1 MVALENVTFSIQGT
15 PLLNDISLRIEQGR
29 SVMVMGESGSGKS
42 LLMKIMAGIIPAHS
56 GVVRLNGADI
66 AHLSVRQINAMR
78 NDFGFL
84 FQDGALWQNM
94 TVLQNLMLPL
104 QTHRGKWTPHQM
116 KERIDRLCAYLRF
129 EDDLSQRPVSLSSGE
144 RKVVALMRALVLDP
158 SLLFYDEPHAGLD
171 SRSSERVLQLFKDQ
185 KAAGKTQVIASHN
198 GEIASMVADSILV
211 LDRGAVLAYDTVR
224 NLTRTDDPR
233 LKEILSGVLD
243 LSSTYDSDILEILGS
258 DDGNPF
264 G

>member
-1 MVALENVTFSIQGT
+1 MVTLENVTFSIQNT
-15 PLLNDISLRIEQGR
+15 PLLNDISLQIERGQ

-42 LLMKIMAGIIPAHS
+42 LLMKVMAGIIPADS
-56 GVVRLNGADI
+56 GVIRLNGANI
-66 AHLSVRQINAMR
+66 AHLSVRQVNAMR
-78 NDFGFL
+78 KEFGFL

-104 QTHRGKWTPHQM
+104 QTHRGKWTQHQM
-116 KERIDRLCAYLRF
+116 RERIDRLCAYLRF

-171 SRSSERVLQLFKDQ
+171 SRSSERVLQLLKDQ
-185 KAAGKTQVIASHN
+185 KASGKTQVIASHN
-198 GEIASMVADSILV
+198 SEIASMVADAVLV
-211 LDRGAVLAYDTVR
+211 LDKGSVLAYDSVQ

-243 LSSTYDSDILEILGS
+243 LSSSYDSDILEILGS